1 MEKVVRKK
9 REIYGESHPNY
20 IQALEDLALTLWQN
34 YRVEETKANYAI
46 AIKNTLNYISTL
58 LNDK

>member
-1 MEKVVRKK
+1 M
-9 REIYGESHPNY
+9 EIYEESHPNY
-20 IQALEDLALTLWQN
+20 IQALEDLALTQWQN